1 MPTTRRSTGAAR
13 GRTGPTKGQSTI
25 SFTNKV
31 TKAVPK
37 DVKSLV
43 TPSNTTRIE
52 VPQRTKPVEKK
63 IEEEVVVDKN
73 EEEDDDD
80 EEEEEEQPLVTEI
93 SEKTEAEIKA
103 ETLTDSH
110 IDKYW
115 RGIEKERKA
124 PRVHQE
130 GLSVN
135 DKVLRY
141 FDVSSQYGV
150 SGIKFDMSIQGA
162 GAGANSISFVM
173 QPCIGI
179 DRTRR
184 WERAERLGLNP
195 PIEVLAV
202 LLKEH
207 KKPSGGVET
216 AQMDN
221 ILNSIAIGS

>member
-37 DVKSLV
+37 DVKSLF

-52 VPQRTKPVEKK
+52 VPQRPKPVETK
-63 IEEEVVVDKN
+63 IEEEEVVVGKN
-73 EEEDDDD
+73 EEEDDD
-80 EEEEEEQPLVTEI
+80 EEEEEQPLETDVP
-93 SEKTEAEIKA
+93 EKSEAEIKA

-141 FDVSSQYGV
+141 FDVSSQYG
-150 SGIKFDMSIQGA
+150 
-162 GAGANSISFVM
+162 
-173 QPCIGI
+173 PCIGI

>member
-1 MPTTRRSTGAAR
+1 MPTTRRSTGATR

-52 VPQRTKPVEKK
+52 VPQRMKPVEKK
-63 IEEEVVVDKN
+63 IEEEEVVVDKN
-73 EEEDDDD
+73 EEEDDD
-80 EEEEEEQPLVTEI
+80 EEDEEEQPLEAEI
-93 SEKTEAEIKA
+93 PEKSEAEIKA

-141 FDVSSQYGV
+141 FDVSSQYG
-150 SGIKFDMSIQGA
+150 
-162 GAGANSISFVM
+162 
-173 QPCIGI
+173 PCIGI